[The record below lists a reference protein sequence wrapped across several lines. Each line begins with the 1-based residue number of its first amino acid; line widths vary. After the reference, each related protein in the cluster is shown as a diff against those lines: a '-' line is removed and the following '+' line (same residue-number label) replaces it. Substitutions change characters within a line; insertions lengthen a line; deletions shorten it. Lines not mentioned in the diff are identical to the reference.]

1 MLHSISLV
9 LHEMT
14 ENDELSE
21 RHGSSVVQG
30 ASADLRIMR
39 LPEVMN
45 VVGLRRAAIYE
56 AIRAGSFPKP
66 VKLTGRSV
74 GWIDV
79 EIKAWVAERIRERA
93 TEHET
98 GFINHNNSAIGAPQE
113 NQLGYLISAKDYREF
128 QRLKRFERR
137 VRSLPPAV
145 RQSVNACMFSPG
157 GEEIGSSGD
166 D

>member
-1 MLHSISLV
+1 MA
-9 LHEMT
+9 
-14 ENDELSE
+14 ENDKLSE
-21 RHGSSVVQG
+21 RHGSAVARVDQG

-39 LPEVMN
+39 LPQVMN
-45 VVGLRRAAIYE
+45 VVGLCRAAIYE
-56 AIRAGSFPKP
+56 AIREGSFPKP
-66 VKLTGRSV
+66 VKLTSRSV
-74 GWIDV
+74 GWIDI
-79 EIKAWVAERIRERA
+79 EIRAWVAERVRQRA

-98 GFINHNNSAIGAPQE
+98 GFINHSNSDTGTPEE

-145 RQSVNACMFSPG
+145 RHSVNPSMFSPG